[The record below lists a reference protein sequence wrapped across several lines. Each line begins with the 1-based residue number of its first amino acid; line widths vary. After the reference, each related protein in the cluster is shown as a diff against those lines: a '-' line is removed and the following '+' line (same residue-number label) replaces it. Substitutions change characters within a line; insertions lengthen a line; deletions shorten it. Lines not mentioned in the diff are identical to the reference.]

1 MCFAWG
7 VHSVRMQVRYYKNTS
22 LTRCLMVYYV
32 NAIFMPICFIIAYF
46 NDNLFYHTS
55 PKKTSRSL
63 A

>member
-46 NDNLFYHTS
+46 NDNLFYERVE
-55 PKKTSRSL
+55 K
-63 A
+63 